1 MCAPIAEG
9 DLAVKQTCCRSAG
22 GLTSSE
28 LGTSEIKAIEI
39 TSGQVMKHWK
49 DSLSAREALGSKM
62 KSY

>member
-1 MCAPIAEG
+1 MY
-9 DLAVKQTCCRSAG
+9 RSAG
-22 GLTSSE
+22 GITSSE
-28 LGTSEIKAIEI
+28 LGTSDEIKAIEI

>member
-1 MCAPIAEG
+1 MCAAIAEG

-39 TSGQVMKHWK
+39 TGQVMKHWK